1 MSLFDQIV
9 SDALRYSESTGT
21 TGLSG
26 LRPAVEKEILHHD
39 ILQILSDGGF
49 LKQLTF
55 IGGTCLRLCYGSNR
69 LSEDLDFATES
80 IDHQR
85 MSALTQRLESTLG
98 RKYALPVSVGE
109 PTEHQQAGEVSTW
122 KIRITTA
129 PERPDL
135 KQQRINLD
143 ICAVPAHDIVPR
155 PILNQYGIEL
165 PTSNLVIRAESREEI
180 FTDKIIALAL
190 RPGRIK
196 HRDLWDMTWLTQ
208 QQVQPALH
216 LLPVK
221 LQDRQTKETVFIQKL
236 SERARQI
243 RSNPELPQA
252 FDFEMRRFVPP
263 GIASSSL
270 DNADFWPYV
279 QNTVTDICTQSLNY
293 LKNGPRPKA
302 SSRFTM

>member
-49 LKQLTF
+49 LKQLIF

-85 MSALTQRLESTLG
+85 MNALTQHLKSTLG

-135 KQQRINLD
+135 RQQRINLD

-155 PILNQYGIEL
+155 PILSQYGIEL

-208 QQVQPALH
+208 QEVKPALH
-216 LLPVK
+216 LLPMK
-221 LQDRQTKETVFIQKL
+221 LRDRQTEETAFTQKL

-279 QNTVTDICTQSLNY
+279 QNTVTDICTQALNH
-293 LKNGPRPKA
+293 LKNGPKPEA